1 MEINESK
8 LADSSSQPH
17 VSQPRASG
25 FNAIIPYISIARP
38 DHWFKNVFMLGGVV
52 LAAFYSPEAIA
63 QFPIMGLVLGLISV
77 CLVASSNYVINEVL
91 DAPTDR
97 SHPTKHKRP
106 IPAGLVRLPIAYVQ
120 WIVIGAIGIGIGWL
134 VNRPFFFSALALW
147 IMGVLY
153 NIPPMRTKEM
163 PYLDVLS
170 ESVNNP
176 LRLLMGWFVVSP
188 ALVPPVSL
196 TVAYWMVGA
205 FFMASKRFAEFR
217 MINDPAAAAAYRS
230 SFRFYNGDRLLVSMF
245 FYTAVCAMMLGV
257 FIVRYK
263 LELLLSVP
271 FLAGF
276 FAYYLHVT
284 FKEDSPVQNP
294 EHLYKQYGLMAYLV
308 LTLVVFFGLLFTEI
322 PGLYEIFNVEPSRL
336 KSLWTIGG

>member
-1 MEINESK
+1 
-8 LADSSSQPH
+8 
-17 VSQPRASG
+17 
-25 FNAIIPYISIARP
+25 
-38 DHWFKNVFMLGGVV
+38 MLGGVV
-52 LAAFYSPEAIA
+52 LAAFYSPDAIA
-63 QFPIMGLVLGLISV
+63 RFPVLSLILGLIAV

-91 DAPTDR
+91 DAPNDR
-97 SHPTKHKRP
+97 LHPTKKSRP
-106 IPAGLVRLPIAYVQ
+106 IPAGLVKLPIAYAE
-120 WIVIGAIGIGIGWL
+120 WIGVGIVGLTFAWL
-134 VNRPFFFSALALW
+134 VNRPFFYSALALW
-147 IMGVLY
+147 IMGVFY
-153 NIPPMRTKEM
+153 NVPPMRTKEL

-188 ALVPPVSL
+188 DIVPPVSL

-217 MINDPAAAAAYRS
+217 MINDQHAAAAYRS
-230 SFRFYNGDRLLVSMF
+230 SFKFYNGDRLLVSMF

-271 FLAGF
+271 LLAGF

-284 FKEDSPVQNP
+284 FKENSPVQNP
-294 EHLYKQYGLMAYLV
+294 EHLYKQYGLMIYLV
-308 LTLVVFFGLLFTEI
+308 VTLVVFFALLFVEI
-322 PGLYEIFNVEPSRL
+322 PYLYQVFNVEPSKL
-336 KSLWTIGG
+336 KSLWTIGR